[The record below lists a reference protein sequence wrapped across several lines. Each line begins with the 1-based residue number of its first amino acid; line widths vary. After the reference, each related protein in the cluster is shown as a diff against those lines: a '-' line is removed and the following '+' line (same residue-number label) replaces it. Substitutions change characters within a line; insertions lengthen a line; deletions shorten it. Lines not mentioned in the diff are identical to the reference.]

1 MLGELI
7 DRFLPVVRA
16 LPDRIEIDGDVADA
30 LTLDKEGAIRVVW
43 VPFEYVPRHPALALV
58 GITPGRYQGEQAL
71 TAFRDALRC
80 GLSIADALR
89 RVEALAS
96 FSGPLRANLVAML
109 DHIGLHAA
117 LGMTSCADLFG
128 AVREPVHFTSA
139 LRYPVFVN
147 GANYRGTPNML
158 RSGILKRWIE
168 TALAEEARLLPS
180 VLWIPLGPKP
190 TIALNYLAAQ
200 GLISR
205 KRILDGLPHP
215 SGANGERIAFFLG
228 RKPRSALSRLT
239 RADGIEASLRRLREQ
254 VSNLTISK

>member
-1 MLGELI
+1 MIGEFI
-7 DRFLPVVRA
+7 DRFLPVLRS
-16 LPDRIEIDGDVADA
+16 LPDRIEILGDTADS
-30 LTLDKEGAIRVVW
+30 LIVDKEGAIRVVW
-43 VPFEYVPRHPALALV
+43 VPFEYVPKRPVLALV

-80 GLSIADALR
+80 GLSIEDALR
-89 RVEALAS
+89 RVKAVAS

-117 LGMTSCADLFG
+117 LGMASCADLFG
-128 AVREPVHFTSA
+128 AVGEPVHFTSA

-158 RSGILKRWIE
+158 RTSTLRRWVE
-168 TALAEEARLLPS
+168 TALAEEARLLPD

-190 TIALNYLAAQ
+190 AIALNHLAAQ
-200 GLISR
+200 GLINS

-215 SGANGERIAFFLG
+215 SVANGERISFFL
-228 RKPRSALSRLT
+228 SWSQATISSIS
-239 RADGIEASLRRLREQ
+239 ADGSRW
-254 VSNLTISK
+254 S